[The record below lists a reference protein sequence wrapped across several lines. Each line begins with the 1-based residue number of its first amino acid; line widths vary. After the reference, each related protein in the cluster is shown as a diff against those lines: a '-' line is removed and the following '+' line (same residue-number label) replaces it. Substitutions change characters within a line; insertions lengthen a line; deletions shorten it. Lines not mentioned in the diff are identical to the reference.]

1 MTKHV
6 PEGTS
11 VDSVAIPPAEQL
23 DSLDD
28 ETFRAVVRR
37 FLELNYPPELR
48 HPPKRLHLAE
58 NRPWYT
64 KLSEQGWLCP
74 SWPREYGGLGLS
86 SIKQIILTE
95 EYERYGVARTNDHGI
110 IMVGPLLI
118 EHGTEEQ
125 KRFFLP
131 KILSGE
137 HIWCQGYSEPNAGSD
152 LASLRTEA
160 VLDGDEYVINGQ
172 KIWTTLAMDANWIFL
187 LVRTNKQAKKQEGI
201 SFLLV
206 PMDTPGISVK
216 PIITLDMHDEFCET
230 FFDNV
235 RVPARNLVGQP
246 NKGWT
251 MAKALL
257 GHERIFLGSPKLSG
271 YALGRLKLLAEHMG
285 VSDDPLFRDRY
296 TQLRLDLEDL
306 RSLYG
311 RFVDIVR
318 RGEPLGPDVS
328 MLKVWQTELF
338 QRITDVTVEL
348 AGENAALLEPMEG
361 NRELNPAGLY
371 LQARPAT
378 IYGGSNEIQRNILAK
393 NVLAL
398 PS

>member
-1 MTKHV
+1 M
-6 PEGTS
+6 S
-11 VDSVAIPPAEQL
+11 AVADLDQL
-23 DSLDD
+23 SDD
-28 ETFRAVVRR
+28 AFRAHVRAWI
-37 FLELNYPPELR
+37 EANYPPELR
-48 HPPKRLHLAE
+48 NPPRRLHFNENKAWYMKLA
-58 NRPWYT
+58 
-64 KLSEQGWLCP
+64 EQGWLCP
-74 SWPREYGGLGLS
+74 NWPKEFGGMGIS
-86 SIKQIILTE
+86 ATKQLIFLE
-95 EYERYGVARTNDHGI
+95 EKERHGCARLNDMGMTMI
-110 IMVGPLLI
+110 GPLLI
-118 EHGTEEQ
+118 
-125 KRFFLP
+125 RFGRPDQQQYFLP
-131 KILSGE
+131 KIRSGE

-172 KIWTTLAMDANWIFL
+172 KTWTTLAMDANWIFL
-187 LVRTNKQAKKQEGI
+187 LVRTDKTAKKQEGI

-206 PMDTPGISVK
+206 PMDSPGISVR

-235 RVPARNLVGQP
+235 RVPAANLVGQP

-257 GHERIFLGSPKLSG
+257 GHERIYLGSPKLSG
-271 YALGRLKLLAEHMG
+271 YAFSRLKLLAERMG
-285 VSDDPLFRDRY
+285 VWDDAVFQSRY
-296 TQLRLDLEDL
+296 TQLRLDLTDL
-306 RSLYG
+306 RALYQHY
-311 RFVDIVR
+311 VDIVR
-318 RGEPLGPDVS
+318 RGETLGADVS

-338 QRITDVTVEL
+338 QRITDLSVEI
-348 AGENAALLEPMEG
+348 AGENSALLEPMEG

-398 PS
+398 PG